1 MKINKETFSSYIQS
15 RNDIE
20 LLAIAIWNYVRKNY
34 EEYLEYGKCSRYDKW
49 RLDTKNGLSISY
61 YDHGYDI
68 YENTWI
74 NDIPFEVIFN
84 DTWKEYIDEIFNKK
98 IEAQKRE
105 EELEKKE
112 RKELYEQLKQEFED
126 AE

>member
-1 MKINKETFSSYIQS
+1 MNKEIVKNYLEGEKIIENKAREIWRYIK
-15 RNDIE
+15 D
-20 LLAIAIWNYVRKNY
+20 NY
-34 EEYLEYGKCSRYDKW
+34 EEYLEYGKYSRFDKW
-49 RLDTKNGLSISY
+49 NLDPNDGLSISY

-84 DTWKEYIDEIFNKK
+84 DTWREYIDEIFNKK
-98 IEAQKRE
+98 IEAEKRE
-105 EELEKKE
+105 KELARKE

-126 AE
+126 E